1 MRRALLGLGFM
12 SMCGIAAMVACV
24 GDETTPQDASTKDA
38 AVVDQTVV
46 DQGAADS
53 PADTTVNETSVDAGP
68 DVCSNAPVGS
78 SFQLPSNTF
87 NASTAFNSSPI
98 IAGDYVATSTAV
110 YNGCNFGT
118 CPTVRF
124 GNMLGGVTVKSTGAS
139 TATIERHIE
148 VLQGST
154 HVTVVDRFDVS
165 FDQLSR
171 TFTVTPRCSEDGGA
185 VGNDGGTWVGGFPLA
200 GDGGPSGTVT
210 LWFTDVPVL
219 LIMPD
224 GGPGGTGQPYIAF
237 TKQ

>member
-1 MRRALLGLGFM
+1 MRRAFLGLGFTFV
-12 SMCGIAAMVACV
+12 CGLAAVVACV
-24 GDETTPQDASTKDA
+24 GDETTPQDASTNDA
-38 AVVDQTVV
+38 AVVDQTTV
-46 DQGAADS
+46 DQNTTDS

-68 DVCSNAPVGS
+68 DVCSNPPVGS
-78 SFQLPSNTF
+78 SFQLPTNTF

-98 IAGDYVATSTAV
+98 IAGDYTATSTSV

-124 GNMLGGVTVKSTGAS
+124 GNMLGGVTVTSTGSS
-139 TATIERHIE
+139 TATIQRHIE

-154 HVTVVDRFDVS
+154 HVTFQDRFDVS

-171 TFTVTPRCSEDGGA
+171 TFTVTPRCSQDGGV
-185 VGNDGGTWVGGFPLA
+185 VGSDGGTWTGGFPLA
-200 GDGGPSGTVT
+200 TDGGPSGTFE
-210 LWFTDVPVL
+210 LWFTDVPVQ

-224 GGPGGTGQPYIAF
+224 GGSGGTGQPYVNF